1 MKKIERKHKELRNDA
16 GFGVDDDQANEYDE
30 NAPDSLVKS
39 ARRQINWV
47 TGLKI

>member
-30 NAPDSLVKS
+30 NAPEVIAQKRESKKDK
-39 ARRQINWV
+39 
-47 TGLKI
+47 